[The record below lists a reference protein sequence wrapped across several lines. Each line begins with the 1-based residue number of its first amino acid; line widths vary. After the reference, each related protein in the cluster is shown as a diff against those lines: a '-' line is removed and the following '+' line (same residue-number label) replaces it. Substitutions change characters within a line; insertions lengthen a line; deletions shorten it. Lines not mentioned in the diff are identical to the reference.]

1 MDSLGSN
8 LASVIKEK
16 VESGQEMRVIFDN
29 LDFRILANIV
39 LSNHG
44 NSDMH
49 WIGHY
54 VTFDRVSSNDLD
66 CSKPLVDNIQDFDN
80 INYLLSKPELKQQHH
95 DYIILVARALL
106 EFFPALKPLMDVVPS
121 HISHR

>member
-49 WIGHY
+49 WIAHY
-54 VTFDRVSSNDLD
+54 VTFDRVSSKDLD

>member
-16 VESGQEMRVIFDN
+16 VESGQEMRVTFDN

-49 WIGHY
+49 WIAHY
-54 VTFDRVSSNDLD
+54 VTFDRVSSKNLD